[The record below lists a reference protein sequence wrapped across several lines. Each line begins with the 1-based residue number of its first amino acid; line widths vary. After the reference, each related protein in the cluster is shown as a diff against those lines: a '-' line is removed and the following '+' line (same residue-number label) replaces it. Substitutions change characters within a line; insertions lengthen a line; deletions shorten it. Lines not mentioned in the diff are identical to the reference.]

1 MSWKKHGRRFVVG
14 GNIAIKMRLP
24 RHRGQILDNL
34 RDEYETRYFNES
46 FFEGAPFRWVGL
58 MIRYTHN
65 DVPLVEY
72 GKISGDDQFLDL
84 TIELDGRRL
93 IGQDRAT
100 CEAILREVFDRA
112 VAAAEA
118 RKQPDWQNPGTIED
132 YLDQH
137 HPVPDPVTLKRRGSE
152 K

>member
-24 RHRGQILDNL
+24 RHEWELVSDL
-34 RDEYETRYFNES
+34 RDEYEARYFSDS
-46 FFEGAPFRWVGL
+46 FFEGAPFEWVSL
-58 MIRYTHN
+58 MIRYTHY
-65 DVPLVEY
+65 DVPVVEVE
-72 GKISGDDQFLDL
+72 GIRKPDRVLHL
-84 TIELDGRRL
+84 TLEIDGRRL

-137 HPVPDPVTLKRRGSE
+137 HPVPGPVTLKRRGSE